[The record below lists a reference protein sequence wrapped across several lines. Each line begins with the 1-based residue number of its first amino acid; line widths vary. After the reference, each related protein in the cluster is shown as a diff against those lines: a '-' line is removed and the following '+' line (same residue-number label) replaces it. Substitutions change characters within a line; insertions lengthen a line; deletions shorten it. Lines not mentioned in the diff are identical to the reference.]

1 MCNTAAYVGSQPAAP
16 ILLDLIEAEE
26 GLWGGHYTGL
36 ATIHEGKLYHDK
48 VIGDAARL
56 RETTAAESFPG
67 TIGII
72 HSRTPSGGDVEWGQP
87 FVAAERSSATE
98 SLAYLAQGSMG
109 YWDGKT
115 DTALMARLLA
125 DAGHTFRSSS
135 DTSLGAYPL
144 LPDGTWTHTS
154 EVMAHW
160 IALHLAETGDPE
172 QALRKAF
179 TDWPGEIMGLYI
191 TLSHPDTVYGA
202 RWNQPICVA
211 RDNGGTYLASSPMA
225 FPHDFA
231 WQTWVPPCSVIAVT
245 ADSLR
250 LTPLC
255 PPDEALAD
263 DIDRTQAREAILHQ
277 LADGESRTAPELYP
291 MLQALSQREDRIV
304 SCDPLYQVLTDL
316 ERDGLIS
323 HEVTPVEGSA
333 EGLTAPQFRF
343 HLAQ

>member
-36 ATIHEGKLYHDK
+36 ATIHEGRLYYDK
-48 VIGDAARL
+48 VIGDAAHL
-56 RETTAAESFPG
+56 RETTAAENFPG

-87 FVAAERSSATE
+87 FVDTDEA
-98 SLAYLAQGSMG
+98 LAYLAQGSMG

-115 DTALMARLLA
+115 DTELMTRLLVE
-125 DAGHTFRSSS
+125 AGHTFRSRSE
-135 DTSLGAYPL
+135 TPIGVYPPQ
-144 LPDGTWTHTS
+144 PDGTWTHTS

-160 IALHLAETGDPE
+160 IAVHLAETGDPE
-172 QALRKAF
+172 QAIRKAF

-191 TLSHPDTVYGA
+191 TLSHPDTLYGA
-202 RWNQPICVA
+202 RCNQPICVG
-211 RDNGGTYLASSPMA
+211 RDNTGTYLAGSPMA
-225 FPHDFA
+225 FPRDFA
-231 WQTWVPPCSVIAVT
+231 WQTWVPPWSVIAVT

-250 LTPLC
+250 LTPLF

-263 DIDRTQAREAILHQ
+263 DIDRGQAREAILQQ
-277 LADGESRTAPELYP
+277 LADGEARTAPELCGP
-291 MLQALSQREDRIV
+291 VSALSLREDRIV

-316 ERDGLIS
+316 ENEGVIS
-323 HEVTPVEGSA
+323 HEVARVEGSA

-343 HLAQ
+343 RLTT